1 MQLSGNTVLITGG
14 ASGIDSDCQA
24 DPSPQEFVAGRMQ
37 GLRNDV
43 PEIGFGLTASLI
55 RASRAELDESFRRM
69 NRHL

>member
-43 PEIGFGLTASLI
+43 PEIGFGLNLAPSPPV
-55 RASRAELDESFRRM
+55 SRVM
-69 NRHL
+69 TTPIG